1 MRYFTKQWYNDTVVA
16 AMCFQLRR
24 TEKAAKHSDKFYE
37 KLYTLEEKAYIR
49 YRKRELKA
57 LKQSKALDEMK
68 EEFRKNTVANLEFVK
83 TNLPEDILSEIADIR
98 VLGLGSVTN
107 DMHAKITRYCGRIN
121 RQCES
126 VERQYEIASDEAF
139 ELIDGKTTKAL
150 GALIGSEIIS
160 ISNDCDNTL
169 IEFLSDDNGTR
180 YIVTLSNT
188 QGADEDT
195 FVEGGFVIK
204 YELISTDDKK
214 FEFALLC
221 IDENL
226 KTYTYSYTAESV
238 SADKK

>member
-1 MRYFTKQWYNDTVVA
+1 MRYFTKKWYNDTVVA

-37 KLYTLEEKAYIR
+37 KLYALEEKAYIR
-49 YRKRELKA
+49 YRKRELKM
-57 LKQSKALDEMK
+57 LKQSKSLDEMK

-98 VLGLGSVTN
+98 ILGLGSVTN
-107 DMHAKITRYCGRIN
+107 DMHAKITRYCGKIN

-160 ISNDCDNTL
+160 ISKDCDNTA
-169 IEFLSDDNGTR
+169 IEFLNDDNNTK
-180 YIVTLSNT
+180 YVVTLTNVQET
-188 QGADEDT
+188 DEDKFAEGV
-195 FVEGGFVIK
+195 FVVK
-204 YELISTDDKK
+204 YEIITTEDKK

-221 IDENL
+221 IDEDL
-226 KTYTYSYTAESV
+226 QTYTYSYTADNI